1 LQALLDEISSARG
14 RLQPVPVEEDD
25 LADPVRQPIE
35 AFRHCAD
42 EIQRGIDALID
53 VIATP

>member
-1 LQALLDEISSARG
+1 
-14 RLQPVPVEEDD
+14 
-25 LADPVRQPIE
+25 VRQPIE
-35 AFRHCAD
+35 AFRRCAD